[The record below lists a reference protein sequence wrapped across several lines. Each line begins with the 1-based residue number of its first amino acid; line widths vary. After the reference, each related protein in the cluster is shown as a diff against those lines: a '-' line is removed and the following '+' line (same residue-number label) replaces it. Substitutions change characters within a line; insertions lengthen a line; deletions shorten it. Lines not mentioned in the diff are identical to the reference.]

1 MTQWLDE
8 AAWADVQRNLPIL
21 CVDALPLRL
30 SQRKGHLEVGLILRN
45 TPHQGRRW
53 CLIGGRVL
61 RGELLIEAVRREWV
75 DALGDS
81 LVFGKM
87 LLETP
92 QIFEYRPDGLP
103 GRPHDPRKH
112 AVSATY
118 AVWTDGAGHAQGKE
132 AIEFKWFETVEI
144 DAVLMGFGQ
153 ETVVKDLI
161 LRAQNQ
167 KEYLNGS

>member
-1 MTQWLDE
+1 MTQWLAE
-8 AAWADVQRNLPIL
+8 AAWVEVQRNLPIL
-21 CVDALPLRL
+21 CVDALALRRL
-30 SQRKGHLEVGLILRN
+30 QTDGQLQVGLILRN

-75 DALGDS
+75 EALGDS
-81 LVFGKM
+81 LVFGKI
-87 LLETP
+87 LKNGP
-92 QIFEYRPDGLP
+92 QIFEYRPDGVP

-118 AVWTDGAGHAQGKE
+118 GVWTDGAGHAQGKE
-132 AIEFKWFETVEI
+132 ALEFKWFETAEVNA
-144 DAVLMGFGQ
+144 DLMGFGQ

-161 LRAQNQ
+161 LRAQDNPDH
-167 KEYLNGS
+167 LSGS